1 MHKLC
6 KKEFLAVLAHQD
18 VTHRLAM
25 NVERDSDFDAGKFE
39 SKLTPKHVEELV
51 EKNTVCKER
60 RIDRQ
65 HELNNMVVQMQL

>member
-6 KKEFLAVLAHQD
+6 RKEFLATLAHQD

-25 NVERDSDFDAGKFE
+25 NVEGDSDFDVGKFE

-51 EKNTVCKER
+51 KK
-60 RIDRQ
+60 DRKS
-65 HELNNMVVQMQL
+65 VV